1 MLWRSALDG
10 PAARDLAAPETLGPP
25 RRARNHWIIHANPPS
40 TFEHTV
46 NQAASQFHV
55 SPTNMKRFKRKAY
68 IPLMHNQNG
77 QPAFFQQLSQRNPSI
92 SPADLLDWIS
102 YFSGLVTTTIS
113 ESPLS
118 VSFSL
123 PTFVLVTSLCL
134 VASSPLGLPFTPY
147 PSVCASI
154 YLYHKRA
161 QKRFRI
167 FFFQIVFCSR
177 ECSFLGLRARS
188 FLEGRWK
195 DLRWTG
201 RVGKQALCCF
211 FTFSFSACCVVLAGG
226 TPREFTERWDKNGW
240 RWGFGLVWFGGLG
253 DTHIHIISYLCWG
266 ILYRVHLALA
276 FLFHSFLLF
285 LVIFFPIFTYICLS
299 TKTIFV

>member
-10 PAARDLAAPETLGPP
+10 PPRDGDTAARDLAAPETLGPP

-46 NQAASQFHV
+46 NQAASQFRL

-134 VASSPLGLPFTPY
+134 VASSPLGLPLLRTHLC
-147 PSVCASI
+147 VRLSI
-154 YLYHKRA
+154 YTT
-161 QKRFRI
+161 
-167 FFFQIVFCSR
+167 R
-177 ECSFLGLRARS
+177 ERKSDFG
-188 FLEGRWK
+188 
-195 DLRWTG
+195 
-201 RVGKQALCCF
+201 
-211 FTFSFSACCVVLAGG
+211 FSFSKSSSAVESVLSWA
-226 TPREFTERWDKNGW
+226 
-240 RWGFGLVWFGGLG
+240 
-253 DTHIHIISYLCWG
+253 
-266 ILYRVHLALA
+266 
-276 FLFHSFLLF
+276 
-285 LVIFFPIFTYICLS
+285 
-299 TKTIFV
+299 